1 MADGSSSFFNK
12 KLSVRHQDIMHSL
25 KKKKLKIFKVLANAL
40 ILEDT
45 LSLKFF
51 FVLWLLLRELGF
63 CY

>member
-40 ILEDT
+40 IL
-45 LSLKFF
+45 
-51 FVLWLLLRELGF
+51 
-63 CY
+63 